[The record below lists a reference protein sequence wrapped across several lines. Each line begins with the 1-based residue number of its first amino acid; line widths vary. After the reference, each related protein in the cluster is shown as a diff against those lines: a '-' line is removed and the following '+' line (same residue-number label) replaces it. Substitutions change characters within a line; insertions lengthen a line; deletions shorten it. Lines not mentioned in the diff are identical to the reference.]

1 MRSIEDSRARRSL
14 NSSGSPSRPS
24 NATSSAAVRA
34 RIWNPSLPRDAKG
47 ASSRAPRRNG
57 RCGSSSKRTTRRLW
71 SVTASCG
78 KSARALGSLLPP
90 RAGRSATSWVGHS
103 KEDAGCH
110 RARRASEKC
119 FQGASKGGR
128 PRASDL
134 CGRVLDQHRHGAQ
147 RERAYAKA
155 PRNWGRNVTLI
166 SSITT
171 EGMGPSVS
179 IEGSPETKSFSL
191 YMRNVLIPR
200 LRAGQIVLMDNL
212 SMHKSKWVR
221 DLVEEKGCQ
230 LWLLPSSS
238 PDMNPIKEALSKVKN
253 FVRKAKVRT
262 LEALFVVTGGA
273 LEVVSK
279 EDARGF
285 FEACGYHTPQDH
297 SL

>member
-1 MRSIEDSRARRSL
+1 MDTQKKTLGAIERDEEARSAFRERLRGVDPERLIFVEE
-14 NSSGSPSRPS
+14 SST
-24 NATSSAAVRA
+24 NIAMV
-34 RIWNPSLPRDAKG
+34 PRYA
-47 ASSRAPRRNG
+47 RAP
-57 RCGSSSKRTTRRLW
+57 
-71 SVTASCG
+71 
-78 KSARALGSLLPP
+78 
-90 RAGRSATSWVGHS
+90 
-103 KEDAGCH
+103 
-110 RARRASEKC
+110 
-119 FQGASKGGR
+119 KG
-128 PRASDL
+128 
-134 CGRVLDQHRHGAQ
+134 
-147 RERAYAKA
+147 ERAYAKA

-179 IEGSPETKSFSL
+179 IEGSPETESFSL